1 MALNTLPWY
10 FWVILVFSTFFLIH
24 LIWFVFYKGCGTYDK
39 KTPLHCNIII
49 ITILV
54 LIVLS
59 VVIIVDN
66 LIF

>member
-1 MALNTLPWY
+1 MGLNTLPWY
-10 FWVILVFSTFFLIH
+10 FWVILVISLFFLIH
-24 LIWFVFYKGCGTYDK
+24 LCWFVFFKGCGTYDK

-59 VVIIVDN
+59 VIMIAKY
-66 LIF
+66 LKF